1 MKKILN
7 SLFFILLIAVTFSSC
22 KEDETVYYSMNR
34 TDLSIHPKETYKFCV
49 LEQSLSSNN
58 VYSGGITWSVEDV
71 NIATI
76 DNTGLFTAVAS
87 GETLVKAL
95 LDNGKVVIS
104 NVTVNDWSNPDAA
117 GLVLDRTEIYQPYK
131 QTSTDTLKLSVSDD
145 ILEKFDLKV
154 TSSDEE
160 AISPELIAPSEE
172 ELAAGNKDWKIVL
185 KRGDTDKDQDVEIK
199 VFAGETYVSCIVHIG
214 MRLYLSFD
222 PIDLSLSDNPN
233 LNVESSFLIKIGQPD
248 TIAVNYVLVPDDPAH
263 IEKMKE
269 SFKISSEGNSVLM
282 VEGSEFKDG
291 KFYVYVQSGNLE
303 GNTSIIIEAL
313 GNKVTAQCSVVDIEN
328 IVVNSVEFD
337 MDGIKEMIGQD
348 LVTSDRGYSLF
359 DYVSVDPISA
369 TVYWPIQWTSSD
381 TEIATIISD
390 GDEAGTFTIKK
401 AGVFTITA
409 TCKDKSA
416 SVTITSKLELLNVT
430 FANNLKTEFIVGEE
444 ATWSATVEAKSDYST
459 ENVVLKWTSSDEN
472 IATVTQDGKVTAVGS
487 GKAQITVSAIDDFG
501 KEVTAVKEINVRSA
515 SDIEIDDVNFSSSN
529 FMYIADIA
537 QDGNMRGSKVQV
549 FNEDGDNYD
558 FRLYTEYGTQLDLSS
573 QKTLTFGV
581 DFISGSKLIYP
592 NGENPEI
599 TEGTIDVLSNGDL
612 QFNLKAQKAGKEVS
626 ITGDVKKY

>member
-7 SLFFILLIAVTFSSC
+7 SLFFILLIAVAFSSC

-34 TDLSIHPKETYKFCV
+34 TDLSIHPKESYQFCV
-49 LEQSLSSNN
+49 LEQSLSRND
-58 VYSGGITWSVEDV
+58 VFSGGITWNVSNKEV
-71 NIATI
+71 ASI
-76 DNTGLFTAVAS
+76 DNNGLFTAVAS
-87 GETLVKAL
+87 GETLVRAI
-95 LDNGKVVIS
+95 LDNGKVIIS
-104 NVTVNDWSNPDAA
+104 NVTVNDWNSPDAS

-145 ILEKFDLKV
+145 ILSKFDIEV
-154 TSSDEE
+154 SSSDIN
-160 AISPELIAPSEE
+160 AISPVLIAPSDSA
-172 ELAAGNKDWKIVL
+172 LAAGDKDYRIALV
-185 KRGDTDKDQDVEIK
+185 RGNTDNDQDVEIK
-199 VFAGETYVSCIVHIG
+199 VYAGETYVSCIVHIG
-214 MRLYLSFD
+214 MRLYLSFGN
-222 PIDLSLSDNPN
+222 IDLSLTDNPS
-233 LNVESSFLIKIGQPD
+233 LNTESSFLIKTGEPD
-248 TIAVNYVLVPDDPAH
+248 TVAVNYLLVPDDPTH
-263 IEKMKE
+263 LSKMKE
-269 SFKISSEGNSVLM
+269 SFTITSEGNSVLTI
-282 VEGSEFKDG
+282 EGTEFKDG
-291 KFYVYVQSGNLE
+291 QLLIYVKAGKLE
-303 GNTSIIIEAL
+303 GNTNIIVEAL

-558 FRLYTEYGTQLDLSS
+558 FRLYTEDGTQLDLSS